1 MEFNYVYLIRN
12 NINKKF
18 YIGKH
23 STNDLD
29 DGYMGS
35 GRVIKQAIKKYGRE
49 NFSK

>member
-1 MEFNYVYLIRN
+1 MEEKLYNYVYI
-12 NINKKF
+12 IKNKLNDKF

-35 GRVIKQAIKKYGRE
+35 GTVIKKAI
-49 NFSK
+49 